1 MLKQDAFNRS
11 KSPGSLENFKGAEI
25 GLAVCKKII
34 EQYNGDFWD
43 SSPNEKGTTYNFTM
57 CTDKKSE

>member
-34 EQYNGDFWD
+34 EQYVK
-43 SSPNEKGTTYNFTM
+43 EH
-57 CTDKKSE
+57 